1 MENCE
6 HNTHHD
12 DCCVCWHKQGMN
24 QSYPNDIPLFMHK
37 MAALL
42 MNKDWRTYCLEMALG
57 AAKDKFE
64 KCAGLGLDKL
74 LAAKA
79 INETESTAQKVLK
92 MRRYAGSGW
101 AL

>member
-6 HNTHHD
+6 HDTHHD

-42 MNKDWRTYCLEMALG
+42 MNKNWRTYCLEMALG

-64 KCAGLGLDKL
+64 SNWDGIPSELKRFVRGS
-74 LAAKA
+74 
-79 INETESTAQKVLK
+79 INETESTAQKVLE
-92 MRRYAGSGW
+92 MRRNAVTW
-101 AL
+101 

>member
-6 HNTHHD
+6 HETHHD

-24 QSYPNDIPLFMHK
+24 QTYPNDIPLFMHK

-42 MNKDWRTYCLEMALG
+42 MNKDWRSYCLDKALG

-64 KCAGLGLDKL
+64 KHASLGLGLDKL
-74 LAAKA
+74 LAKA
-79 INETESTAQKVLK
+79 VDTDKIRASIREARRTQKH
-92 MRRYAGSGW
+92 GW
-101 AL
+101 VI